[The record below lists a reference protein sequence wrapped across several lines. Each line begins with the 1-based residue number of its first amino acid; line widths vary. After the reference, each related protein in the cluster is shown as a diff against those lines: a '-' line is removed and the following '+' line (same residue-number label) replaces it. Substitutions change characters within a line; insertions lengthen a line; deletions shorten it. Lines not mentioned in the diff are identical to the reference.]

1 MSKIIYKDEN
11 ITIKEISDRK
21 IQVEKIVPVY
31 VGEYLAEHIKM
42 KIKFNSAYRS
52 YMKAIGLSGE
62 TKLVYERMLVPK
74 EEAPRISLSAKYGT
88 KLINIYYVNKP
99 LYSPVENI
107 PLERDISHIQIDDK
121 HLERA
126 LKLKMVLE

>member
-52 YMKAIGLSGE
+52 YLNTDE
-62 TKLVYERMLVPK
+62 TKLVYERVDLKTPEKV
-74 EEAPRISLSAKYGT
+74 SLSVKYGA
-88 KLINIYYVNKP
+88 KLGNIIYVNKP
-99 LYSPVENI
+99 LYSPIENI
-107 PLERDISHIQIDDK
+107 PLEKDISHIQINDK
-121 HLERA
+121 HLERE

>member
-52 YMKAIGLSGE
+52 YLDSDE
-62 TKLVYERMLVPK
+62 SKLVYERMDLKTPEKV
-74 EEAPRISLSAKYGT
+74 SLSVKYGS
-88 KLINIYYVNKP
+88 KLGNIIYVNKP

-107 PLERDISHIQIDDK
+107 PLEKDISHIQINDK

>member
-1 MSKIIYKDEN
+1 MTPIIYKDEN
-11 ITIKEISDRK
+11 ITIKKISDRK

-42 KIKFNSAYRS
+42 KIKFASAYRS
-52 YMKAIGLSGE
+52 YLNTDES
-62 TKLVYERMLVPK
+62 KLVYERMDLKTPEKV
-74 EEAPRISLSAKYGT
+74 SLSVKYGA
-88 KLINIYYVNKP
+88 KLGNIIYVNKP

-107 PLERDISHIQIDDK
+107 PLEKDISHIQINDK

>member
-52 YMKAIGLSGE
+52 YLNTDES
-62 TKLVYERMLVPK
+62 KLVYERVDLKTPEKV
-74 EEAPRISLSAKYGT
+74 SLSVKYGS
-88 KLINIYYVNKP
+88 KLGNIIYVNKP

-107 PLERDISHIQIDDK
+107 PLEKDISHIQINDK

>member
-42 KIKFNSAYRS
+42 KIKFASAYRS
-52 YMKAIGLSGE
+52 YLNTDE
-62 TKLVYERMLVPK
+62 TKLVYERVDLKTPEKV
-74 EEAPRISLSAKYGT
+74 SLSVKYGS
-88 KLINIYYVNKP
+88 KLGNIIYVNRP

-107 PLERDISHIQIDDK
+107 PLEKDISHIQINDK

-126 LKLKMVLE
+126 LKLKIVLE

>member
-1 MSKIIYKDEN
+1 MTKIIYKDEN

-52 YMKAIGLSGE
+52 YLDTDE
-62 TKLVYERMLVPK
+62 TKLVYERVDLKTPEKV
-74 EEAPRISLSAKYGT
+74 SLSVKYGA
-88 KLINIYYVNKP
+88 KLGNIIYVNKP
-99 LYSPVENI
+99 LYSPIENI
-107 PLERDISHIQIDDK
+107 PLEKDISHIQINDK

-126 LKLKMVLE
+126 LKLKIVLE

>member
-21 IQVEKIVPVY
+21 IQVEKILPVY

-42 KIKFNSAYRS
+42 KTKFNSVYRS
-52 YMKAIGLSGE
+52 YLNTDE

-99 LYSPVENI
+99 LYSPIENI

-126 LKLKMVLE
+126 LKLKIVLE

>member
-42 KIKFNSAYRS
+42 KIKFSKFMSFPNLDGN
-52 YMKAIGLSGE
+52 ME
-62 TKLVYERMLVPK
+62 PYERVDLKTPEKV
-74 EEAPRISLSAKYGT
+74 SLSAKYGT
-88 KLINIYYVNKP
+88 KLGNISYAQLP
-99 LYSPVENI
+99 MYSPIQNI
-107 PLERDISHIQIDDK
+107 LLIGDFSHIQINDK

-126 LKLKMVLE
+126 LKLKIVLE

>member
-52 YMKAIGLSGE
+52 YLNTDE

-74 EEAPRISLSAKYGT
+74 EEAPRISLSVKYGA
-88 KLINIYYVNKP
+88 KLGNIIYVNKP
-99 LYSPVENI
+99 LYSPIENI
-107 PLERDISHIQIDDK
+107 PLEKDISHIQINDK

>member
-1 MSKIIYKDEN
+1 MSKIIYKDEK

-42 KIKFNSAYRS
+42 KIKFSKFVSFPNPDGNIEPYKRDNGIPR
-52 YMKAIGLSGE
+52 YPLS
-62 TKLVYERMLVPK
+62 
-74 EEAPRISLSAKYGT
+74 ISLSAKYGT
-88 KLINIYYVNKP
+88 KLGNISHAELP
-99 LYSPVENI
+99 MYSPIQNI
-107 PLERDISHIQIDDK
+107 LLIGDFLHIQINDK
-121 HLERA
+121 DLERA

>member
-52 YMKAIGLSGE
+52 YLNTDE
-62 TKLVYERMLVPK
+62 TKLVYERVDLKTPEKV
-74 EEAPRISLSAKYGT
+74 SLSVKYGS
-88 KLINIYYVNKP
+88 KLGNIIYVNRP

-107 PLERDISHIQIDDK
+107 PLEKDISHIQINDK

>member
-1 MSKIIYKDEN
+1 MSPIIYKDDN
-11 ITIKEISDRK
+11 INIKRISDSK

-42 KIKFNSAYRS
+42 KIKFASAYRS
-52 YMKAIGLSGE
+52 YLNTDE
-62 TKLVYERMLVPK
+62 TKLVYERVDLKTPEKV
-74 EEAPRISLSAKYGT
+74 SLSVKYGA
-88 KLINIYYVNKP
+88 KLGNIIYVNKP

-107 PLERDISHIQIDDK
+107 PLEKDISHIQINDK

>member
-1 MSKIIYKDEN
+1 MTEIIYIDEK
-11 ITIKEISDRK
+11 ITIKKLSDKK

-42 KIKFNSAYRS
+42 KIKFSKFVLIS
-52 YMKAIGLSGE
+52 GLDDNMEPYKRDKGS
-62 TKLVYERMLVPK
+62 
-74 EEAPRISLSAKYGT
+74 PRYPPSISLSAKYGT
-88 KLINIYYVNKP
+88 KLGNIYYTELP
-99 LYSPVENI
+99 MYSPIQNI
-107 PLERDISHIQIDDK
+107 LLFSDFSHIQIDDK

>member
-52 YMKAIGLSGE
+52 YLNTDE
-62 TKLVYERMLVPK
+62 TKLVYERVDLKTPEKV
-74 EEAPRISLSAKYGT
+74 SLSVKYGA
-88 KLINIYYVNKP
+88 KLGNIIYVNKP
-99 LYSPVENI
+99 LYSPIENI
-107 PLERDISHIQIDDK
+107 PLEKDISHIQINDK

>member
-1 MSKIIYKDEN
+1 MSPIIYKDDN
-11 ITIKEISDRK
+11 ITIKRISDSK

-42 KIKFNSAYRS
+42 KIKFASAYRS
-52 YMKAIGLSGE
+52 YLNTDES
-62 TKLVYERMLVPK
+62 KLVYERMDLKTPEKV
-74 EEAPRISLSAKYGT
+74 SLSVKYGA
-88 KLINIYYVNKP
+88 KLGNIIYVNKP

-107 PLERDISHIQIDDK
+107 PLEKDISHIQINDK

>member
-42 KIKFNSAYRS
+42 KIKFASAYRS
-52 YMKAIGLSGE
+52 YLDSDE
-62 TKLVYERMLVPK
+62 SKLVYERMDLKTPEKV
-74 EEAPRISLSAKYGT
+74 SLSVKYGS
-88 KLINIYYVNKP
+88 KLGNIIYVNKP
-99 LYSPVENI
+99 LYSPIENI
-107 PLERDISHIQIDDK
+107 PLEKDISHIQINDK

>member
-52 YMKAIGLSGE
+52 YLNTDE
-62 TKLVYERMLVPK
+62 TKLVYERMDLKTPEKV
-74 EEAPRISLSAKYGT
+74 SLSVKYGA
-88 KLINIYYVNKP
+88 KLGNIIYVNRP

-107 PLERDISHIQIDDK
+107 PLEKDISHIQINDK

>member
-1 MSKIIYKDEN
+1 MTPIIYKDEN
-11 ITIKEISDRK
+11 ITIKKISDRK

-42 KIKFNSAYRS
+42 KIKFASAYRS
-52 YMKAIGLSGE
+52 YLNTDE
-62 TKLVYERMLVPK
+62 TKLVYERMDLKTPEKV
-74 EEAPRISLSAKYGT
+74 SLSVKYGS
-88 KLINIYYVNKP
+88 KLGNIIYVNRP

-107 PLERDISHIQIDDK
+107 PLEKDISHIQIDDK

>member
-52 YMKAIGLSGE
+52 YLDTDE
-62 TKLVYERMLVPK
+62 TKLVYERVDLKTPEKV
-74 EEAPRISLSAKYGT
+74 SLSVKYGA
-88 KLINIYYVNKP
+88 KLGNIIYVNKP
-99 LYSPVENI
+99 LYSPIENI
-107 PLERDISHIQIDDK
+107 PLEKDISHIQINDK

>member
-42 KIKFNSAYRS
+42 KIKFASAYRS
-52 YMKAIGLSGE
+52 YLNTDE
-62 TKLVYERMLVPK
+62 TKLVYERVDLKTPEKV
-74 EEAPRISLSAKYGT
+74 SLSVKYGA
-88 KLINIYYVNKP
+88 KLGNIIYVNKP

-107 PLERDISHIQIDDK
+107 PLEKDISHIQINDK

>member
-52 YMKAIGLSGE
+52 YLNTDE
-62 TKLVYERMLVPK
+62 TKLVYERMDLKTPEKV
-74 EEAPRISLSAKYGT
+74 SLSVKYGA
-88 KLINIYYVNKP
+88 KLGNIIYVNKP

-107 PLERDISHIQIDDK
+107 PLEKDISHIQINDK

>member
-42 KIKFNSAYRS
+42 KIKFASAYRS
-52 YMKAIGLSGE
+52 YLDSDE
-62 TKLVYERMLVPK
+62 SKLVYERMDLKTPEKV
-74 EEAPRISLSAKYGT
+74 SLSVKYGS
-88 KLINIYYVNKP
+88 KLGNIIYVNKP

-107 PLERDISHIQIDDK
+107 PLEKDISHIQINDK

>member
-42 KIKFNSAYRS
+42 KIKFSKFVSFPNLLHGNMEPYKRDKGS
-52 YMKAIGLSGE
+52 
-62 TKLVYERMLVPK
+62 
-74 EEAPRISLSAKYGT
+74 PRYPPSISLSAKYGT
-88 KLINIYYVNKP
+88 KLGNIYHAELP
-99 LYSPVENI
+99 MYSPIQNI
-107 PLERDISHIQIDDK
+107 LLFSDFSHIQIDDK

>member
-42 KIKFNSAYRS
+42 KIKFSKFVSFPNPDGNMEPYKRDKGS
-52 YMKAIGLSGE
+52 
-62 TKLVYERMLVPK
+62 
-74 EEAPRISLSAKYGT
+74 PRYPPSISLSAKYGT
-88 KLINIYYVNKP
+88 KLGNISHAELP
-99 LYSPVENI
+99 MYSPIQNI
-107 PLERDISHIQIDDK
+107 LLIGDFSRIQIDDK

-126 LKLKMVLE
+126 LKLKMVLK

>member
-1 MSKIIYKDEN
+1 MSKIIFKDEN

-42 KIKFNSAYRS
+42 KIKFTSAYRS
-52 YMKAIGLSGE
+52 YLNTDE
-62 TKLVYERMLVPK
+62 TKLVYERMDLKTPEKV
-74 EEAPRISLSAKYGT
+74 SLSVKYGA
-88 KLINIYYVNKP
+88 KLGNIIYVNKP

-107 PLERDISHIQIDDK
+107 PLEKDISHIQINDK

>member
-1 MSKIIYKDEN
+1 MSKIIYKDEK

-42 KIKFNSAYRS
+42 KIKFASAYRS
-52 YMKAIGLSGE
+52 YLNTDEA
-62 TKLVYERMLVPK
+62 KLVYERVDLKTPEKV
-74 EEAPRISLSAKYGT
+74 SLSVKYGS
-88 KLINIYYVNKP
+88 KLGNIIYVNRP

-107 PLERDISHIQIDDK
+107 PLEKDISHIQIDDK

>member
-42 KIKFNSAYRS
+42 KIKFASAYRS
-52 YMKAIGLSGE
+52 YLNTYE
-62 TKLVYERMLVPK
+62 TKLVYERVDLKTPEKV
-74 EEAPRISLSAKYGT
+74 SLSVKYGA
-88 KLINIYYVNKP
+88 KLGNIIYVNRP

-107 PLERDISHIQIDDK
+107 PLEKDISHIQINDK

>member
-42 KIKFNSAYRS
+42 KTKFVGQYKPLWDNP
-52 YMKAIGLSGE
+52 GE
-62 TKLVYERMLVPK
+62 SVMIYERMDLKTPEKVSLSVKYGSKLGIISYVNLPMHSPI
-74 EEAPRISLSAKYGT
+74 ENISL
-88 KLINIYYVNKP
+88 V
-99 LYSPVENI
+99 
-107 PLERDISHIQIDDK
+107 RDVSHIQINDK

-126 LKLKMVLE
+126 LKLKIVLE

>member
-1 MSKIIYKDEN
+1 MIKIIYKDEK

-42 KIKFNSAYRS
+42 KIKFTSAYRS
-52 YMKAIGLSGE
+52 YLNTDE
-62 TKLVYERMLVPK
+62 TKLVYERVDLKTPEKV
-74 EEAPRISLSAKYGT
+74 SLSVKYGA
-88 KLINIYYVNKP
+88 KLGNIIYVNRP

-107 PLERDISHIQIDDK
+107 PLEKDISHIQINDK

-126 LKLKMVLE
+126 LKLKIVLE

>member
-1 MSKIIYKDEN
+1 MTKIIYKDEK

-88 KLINIYYVNKP
+88 KLGNIYHAELP
-99 LYSPVENI
+99 MYSPIQNI
-107 PLERDISHIQIDDK
+107 LLFSDFSHIQIDDK

>member
-52 YMKAIGLSGE
+52 YLNTDE
-62 TKLVYERMLVPK
+62 TKLVYERMDLKTPEKV
-74 EEAPRISLSAKYGT
+74 SLSVKYGA
-88 KLINIYYVNKP
+88 KLGNIIYVNKP
-99 LYSPVENI
+99 LYSPIENI
-107 PLERDISHIQIDDK
+107 PLEKDISHIQINDK

>member
-42 KIKFNSAYRS
+42 KIKFTSAYRS
-52 YMKAIGLSGE
+52 YLNTDE
-62 TKLVYERMLVPK
+62 TKLVYERMDLKTPEKV
-74 EEAPRISLSAKYGT
+74 SLSVKYGA
-88 KLINIYYVNKP
+88 KLGNIIYVNRP

-107 PLERDISHIQIDDK
+107 PLEKDISHIQIDDK

>member
-1 MSKIIYKDEN
+1 MSPIIYKDDN
-11 ITIKEISDRK
+11 ITIKRISDSK

-42 KIKFNSAYRS
+42 KIKFASAYRS
-52 YMKAIGLSGE
+52 YLNTDE
-62 TKLVYERMLVPK
+62 TKLVYERVDLKTPEKV
-74 EEAPRISLSAKYGT
+74 SLSVKYGA
-88 KLINIYYVNKP
+88 KLGNIIYVNKP
-99 LYSPVENI
+99 LYSPIENI
-107 PLERDISHIQIDDK
+107 PLEKDISHIQINDK

>member
-52 YMKAIGLSGE
+52 YLDTDE
-62 TKLVYERMLVPK
+62 TKLVYERVDLKTPEKV
-74 EEAPRISLSAKYGT
+74 SLSVKYGA
-88 KLINIYYVNKP
+88 KLGNIIYVNKP
-99 LYSPVENI
+99 LYSPIENI
-107 PLERDISHIQIDDK
+107 PLEKDISHIQINDK

-126 LKLKMVLE
+126 LKLKIVLE

>member
-1 MSKIIYKDEN
+1 MTPIIYKDEN
-11 ITIKEISDRK
+11 ITIKKISDRK

-52 YMKAIGLSGE
+52 YLNTDES
-62 TKLVYERMLVPK
+62 KLVYERMDLKTPEKV
-74 EEAPRISLSAKYGT
+74 SLSVKYGS
-88 KLINIYYVNKP
+88 KLGNIIYVNKP
-99 LYSPVENI
+99 LYSPIENI
-107 PLERDISHIQIDDK
+107 PLEKDISHIQINDK

-126 LKLKMVLE
+126 LKLKIVLE